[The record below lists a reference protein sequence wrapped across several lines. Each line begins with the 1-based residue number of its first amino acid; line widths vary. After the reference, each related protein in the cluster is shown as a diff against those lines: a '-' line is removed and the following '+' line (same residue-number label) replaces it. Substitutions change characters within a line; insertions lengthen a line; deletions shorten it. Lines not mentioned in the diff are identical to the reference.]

1 MDRDTRDESAPR
13 PSDSARPAYEK
24 PAILWRDGID
34 VQSLAVGCGKAIPSD
49 PLCASGGP
57 QS

>member
-1 MDRDTRDESAPR
+1 LNPDTRDDLSSQPPDSPR
-13 PSDSARPAYEK
+13 PRYEK
-24 PAILWRDGID
+24 PAIVWRDGID
-34 VQSLAVGCGKAIPSD
+34 VQSLAIGCGKAIPSD